1 MGENKINIT
10 SSLAEKGL
18 DAAKNFLGKLIGPAV
33 EEVGLLIADPIRA
46 WRFNNQL
53 RILNKAEKR
62 IKKQGISLKK
72 ISVKNLVP
80 LLEYSSLEEDDNLQQ
95 MWVNLFV
102 NYVDAD
108 KSYSSSVFPYI
119 LSQLSSREAEQ
130 LNEFAENNFIS
141 FKALL
146 VSETELYNLL
156 RLGLVKQ
163 AEYLQKKAGALRIKT
178 MHFTNDMFYL
188 TALGREFLVCC
199 SNEYG
204 DNKS

>member
-10 SSLAEKGL
+10 STLAEKGL

-33 EEVGLLIADPIRA
+33 EEVGLLIADPIKA

-53 RILNKAEKR
+53 KMLNKAEER

-80 LLEYSSLEEDDNLQQ
+80 LLEYSSLEEDDNLQN

-102 NYVDAD
+102 NYVDAG
-108 KSYSSSVFPYI
+108 KSYTSSVFPYI

-130 LNEFAENNFIS
+130 LNDFADTNFIS
-141 FKALL
+141 FKGLL

-156 RLGLVKQ
+156 RLGLVKE
-163 AEYLQKKAGALRIKT
+163 AEYLQKKAGVVRIKT
-178 MHFTNDMFYL
+178 QHFTNDMFYL
-188 TALGREFLVCC
+188 TALGKEFLQCC
-199 SNEYG
+199 AAAE
-204 DNKS
+204 D

>member
-1 MGENKINIT
+1 MPDAKINIT
-10 SSLAEKGL
+10 SSLVEKGL
-18 DAAKNFLGKLIGPAV
+18 DAAKNFLSKLIGPAV

-53 RILNKAEKR
+53 NMLGRAEAR
-62 IKKQGISLKK
+62 IKEKGINVKK

-80 LLEYSSLEEDDNLQQ
+80 LLELSSLEEDANLQH

-102 NYVDAD
+102 NYVDAG
-108 KSYSSSVFPYI
+108 KSYTSSVFPYI

-130 LNEFAENNFIS
+130 LTDFADANFIS
-141 FKALL
+141 YKALL

-163 AEYLQKKAGALRIKT
+163 AEYLQKNSRLRIKT
-178 MHFTNDMFYL
+178 LHFTNDMFYL
-188 TALGREFLVCC
+188 TALGKEFLACC
-199 SNEYG
+199 ADEA
-204 DNKS
+204 NK

>member
-1 MGENKINIT
+1 MPDTKINLT

-53 RILNKAEKR
+53 TMLSKAEAR
-62 IKKQGISLKK
+62 IVKKGISLKRV
-72 ISVKNLVP
+72 SVKNLVP
-80 LLEYSSLEEDDNLQQ
+80 LLELSSLEEDDNLQQ

-108 KSYSSSVFPYI
+108 KSYASSVFPYI

-130 LNEFAENNFIS
+130 LNDFAEANYIS
-141 FKALL
+141 FKGLL

-156 RLGLVKQ
+156 RLGLVKE
-163 AEYLQKKAGALRIKT
+163 AEFLQKKAGVVRMKT
-178 MHFTNDMFYL
+178 MHFTTDMFYL
-188 TALGREFLVCC
+188 TSLGKEFLACC
-199 SNEYG
+199 AEGES
-204 DNKS
+204 K

>member
-1 MGENKINIT
+1 MADTKINLT

-53 RILNKAEKR
+53 SMLGKAEAR
-62 IKKQGISLKK
+62 IKQKGISVKK

-80 LLEYSSLEEDDNLQQ
+80 LLELSSLEEDDNLQQ

-108 KSYSSSVFPYI
+108 KSYASSVFPYI

-130 LNEFAENNFIS
+130 LNDFAEANHIS
-141 FKALL
+141 FKGLL

-156 RLGLVKQ
+156 RLGLVKE
-163 AEYLQKKAGALRIKT
+163 AEYLQKKAGLVRIKT
-178 MHFTNDMFYL
+178 MHFVSDMFYL
-188 TALGREFLVCC
+188 TALGKDFLACC
-199 SNEYG
+199 AEG
-204 DNKS
+204 KK

>member
-1 MGENKINIT
+1 MADTKINLT

-33 EEVGLLIADPIRA
+33 EELGLLIADPIRA

-53 RILNKAEKR
+53 TMLDKAEAR
-62 IKKQGISLKK
+62 IKEKGISLKK

-80 LLEYSSLEEDDNLQQ
+80 LLELSSLEEDENLQQ

-108 KSYSSSVFPYI
+108 KSYASSVFPYI

-130 LNEFAENNFIS
+130 LNDFADANHIS
-141 FKALL
+141 FKRLL

-156 RLGLVKQ
+156 RLGLVKE
-163 AEYLQKKAGALRIKT
+163 AEYLQKKPAIYMRIKT
-178 MHFTNDMFYL
+178 MHFVSDMFYL
-188 TALGREFLVCC
+188 TALGKEFLACC
-199 SNEYG
+199 AEG
-204 DNKS
+204 EK